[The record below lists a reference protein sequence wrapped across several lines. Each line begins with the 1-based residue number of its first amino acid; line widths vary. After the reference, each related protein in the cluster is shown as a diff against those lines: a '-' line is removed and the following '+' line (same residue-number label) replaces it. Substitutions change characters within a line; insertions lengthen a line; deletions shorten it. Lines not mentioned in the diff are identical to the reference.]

1 MDIRSMDKIQRTKD
15 IRRGPT
21 RDRLIA
27 FSVAL
32 MATLIAAPGHA
43 VNFPNIPLQ
52 SGTAYPAANVRFIL
66 DDSGSMNFVAMPED
80 IKDDD
85 DSTNYGNGVQDGL
98 NEDVSDM
105 SYVHNTIYYNP
116 ATTYQAWLR
125 FDAADK
131 SSRYATGTSFTSAW
145 WHPSLLTNA
154 VDLSDAAQ
162 TFFVPKSEPTT
173 STSNADYYRY
183 QLRTVGG
190 KTRVIRS
197 EWLKVGK
204 TNEGEKNAGCSSTAS
219 SAWRDCQFATPTGR
233 SEDNEATNFATWY
246 SYHRTRMKVAKAGAS
261 EAFGQ
266 LKDDLRIGF
275 DSINR
280 NSNGYT
286 VPYNIPVNSGDGRF
300 KGGNR
305 SDWYDV
311 LHAAKGS
318 GSTPLHRA
326 LQRAGNYFSS
336 SAADGPWGPEAKQ
349 ISCRQNFA
357 ILTTDGYWNST
368 DGYTSVGDAD
378 GLAGDKDGNGIT
390 SAKDKTWKYDVK
402 KPYYDNF
409 VETGTKSRADTLA
422 DVAMYYWKNDLRT
435 TLENDVPESFDD
447 PAFWQH
453 MVTFGV
459 SIGLQG
465 RLDPKKD
472 LLSLTNGTKHW
483 GDPIQGGADADRI
496 DDLWHASVN
505 SRGDFLVAS
514 NTKEFVRGLLD
525 AFTTVAQ
532 RLGSASNVTANSTSF
547 VNDVYVYQASYT
559 SGRWSGELKA
569 FAATA
574 AGVATTPTWSAS
586 GLIPTTGRNIYTWNG
601 SGGTT
606 FPTLSQTSALDAS
619 SRLVG
624 AATGVENVAYI
635 KGTRSKERQNGGE
648 LRDRDSLLGDIVNSS
663 PMYVKETQTI
673 YVGANDGMLH
683 AISTADGVEQFAYV
697 PGGINL
703 DDLKSISDPQ
713 YSHRYF
719 VDGPI
724 VVSNRNQTAGKN
736 YLVGALGRG
745 GKGVY
750 GLDVTSPSTFKNTNV
765 LWEVSAGDNLG
776 NVVGDPMVT
785 RLNDGTDVVIF
796 GNGYNSKNGVAVL
809 YVVNIRT
816 GAVIHE
822 VSTGVG
828 GDNGLA
834 APRGWDDDGNGTV
847 DYIYAGDLKGNV
859 WKFDLS
865 TSGSASVG
873 LGGKP
878 LFSAGANQ
886 PITGG
891 LALARDPQTG
901 KRWVFAGTGRFMEM
915 GDLTDANVQSVYG
928 LMDENSALA
937 KSQLQSRDIKATGT
951 MNGQAVRSFEEYSP
965 LTDGKKGWYLDLDTP
980 ATGERVTSRPQ
991 VRGTVLVFAS
1001 LIPPTEATCDA
1012 SGKGYVNAL
1021 DVFTGTGVPQNGYFN
1036 KGTVGGNPVGSVDLG
1051 VGMPTLPIVID
1062 NLLVVG
1068 GSTGGVG
1075 QAPVN
1080 PQGGTPTRVSWRE
1093 ILRD

>member
-1 MDIRSMDKIQRTKD
+1 MDKIQPSKD
-15 IRRGPT
+15 SRRGKA
-21 RDRLIA
+21 RERLIA
-27 FSVAL
+27 LSVAFA
-32 MATLIAAPGHA
+32 ATMVAAPGHA

-66 DDSGSMNFVAMPED
+66 DDSGSMNFVAMPAD
-80 IKDDD
+80 VKDDD
-85 DSTNYGNGVQDGL
+85 DSSNYGSVQDGL
-98 NEDVSDM
+98 NDDVEDM

-116 ATTYQAWLR
+116 ATAYLPWLR
-125 FDAADK
+125 FDSANK
-131 SSRYATGTSFTSAW
+131 SIRYTGGTSFTSAY
-145 WHPSLLTNA
+145 WHPSLLSNSIN
-154 VDLSDAAQ
+154 LSDETQ
-162 TFFVPKSEPTT
+162 TFYVPKSEPTT

-183 QLRTVGG
+183 QLRTVSG
-190 KTRVIRS
+190 KTRVIKS
-197 EWLKVGK
+197 EWLKNGAA
-204 TNEGEKNAGCSSTAS
+204 GLANAGCSSNKNG
-219 SAWRDCQFATPTGR
+219 AWSGCKVETPTGR
-233 SEDNEATNFATWY
+233 SEADELINFATWY

-280 NSNGYT
+280 NTNGYT

-300 KGGNR
+300 KGANR

-326 LQRAGNYFSS
+326 LQRAGNYFSGT
-336 SAADGPWGPEAKQ
+336 AADGPWGPEAKQ

-357 ILTTDGYWNST
+357 ILTTDGYWNDT

-378 GLAGDKDGNGIT
+378 GVAGDKDGNGIT
-390 SAKDKTWKYDVK
+390 SAKGKSWKYEVK

-409 VETGTKSRADTLA
+409 VETGTKTRSDTLA

-459 SIGLQG
+459 SIGLKG
-465 RLDPKKD
+465 KLDPKAD

-483 GDPIQGGADADRI
+483 GDPTQGGADADRI

-505 SRGDFLVAS
+505 SRGDFLVAA
-514 NTKEFVRGLLD
+514 NTKDFVRGLLD

-532 RLGSASNVTANSTSF
+532 RQGSASNVTANSTSF

-569 FAATA
+569 FATTA
-574 AGVATTPTWSAS
+574 AGVAKTPAWSAS
-586 GLIPTTGRNIYTWNG
+586 GLIPTTGRTILTYSGT
-601 SGGTT
+601 GGTT
-606 FPTLSQTSALDAS
+606 FPTTTQKSALDAS
-619 SRLVG
+619 SRLIG
-624 AATGVENVAYI
+624 PATADENVAYI
-635 KGTRSKERQNGGE
+635 KGTRAKERQNGGE
-648 LRDRDSLLGDIVNSS
+648 LRDRDTLLGDIVNSS

-673 YVGANDGMLH
+673 YVGANDGMMH
-683 AISTADGVEQFAYV
+683 AFSTVDGVEQFAYV
-697 PGGINL
+697 PGGINFA
-703 DDLKSISDPQ
+703 DLKSLSDPQ

-750 GLDVTSPSTFKNTNV
+750 GLDVTSPTTFKNSNV
-765 LWEVSAGDNLG
+765 LWELTSGNNLG
-776 NVVGDPMVT
+776 NVVGDPIVT
-785 RLNDGTDVVIF
+785 RLNDGSDVVIF
-796 GNGYNSKNGVAVL
+796 GNGYNSTSGLAVL
-809 YVVNIRT
+809 YVVDIKT
-816 GAVIHE
+816 GAIVHE
-822 VSTGVG
+822 IATSVG
-828 GDNGLA
+828 SDNGLA

-847 DYIYAGDLKGNV
+847 DYVYAGDLKGNV

-865 TSGSASVG
+865 VSGQAKVALSG
-873 LGGKP
+873 NP

-915 GDLTDANVQSVYG
+915 TDLKDVNEQAVYG
-928 LMDENSALA
+928 LVDEGSALT
-937 KSQLQSRDIKATGT
+937 KSQLQSRGIHATGSI
-951 MNGQAVRSFEEYSP
+951 NGQAVRSFEEYSP
-965 LTDGKKGWYLDLDTP
+965 LTDGKKGWYVTLNTP
-980 ATGERVTSRPQ
+980 TPGERVTSRPQ

-1012 SGKGYVNAL
+1012 PGKGYVNAL
-1021 DVFTGTGVPQNGYFN
+1021 DVFTGTGVPQDGYFN
-1036 KGTVGGNPVGSVDLG
+1036 KGKVGGNPVGSVDLG

-1075 QAPVN
+1075 QTPVN
-1080 PQGGTPTRVSWRE
+1080 PQGGAPKRVSWRE